1 MTNLNQIK
9 SNVMAKAWEIARNA
23 SKKFGN
29 KVSEYIGEA
38 MKLAWALVK
47 KAEKKVEQNVSVV
60 KENAQP
66 KKEVSQMAI
75 EKVDMEA
82 LSSILTILNSAFSGN
97 EDSTIVEKT
106 DFEGEVYMTVH
117 YDIVEGHLFEEVIVV
132 VDKEG
137 EISRIQYDHNRKG
150 LGEISG
156 EVFKKGLLN
165 SLRNKA

>member
-1 MTNLNQIK
+1 
-9 SNVMAKAWEIARNA
+9 
-23 SKKFGN
+23 
-29 KVSEYIGEA
+29 

-47 KAEKKVEQNVSVV
+47 KAEKKVAQSAPAV

-66 KKEVSQMAI
+66 KKAVSQMAI

-82 LSSILTILNSAFSGN
+82 LSSILTILNETFGGN

-106 DFEGEVYMTVH
+106 DLGEGEVYLTVH

-132 VDKEG
+132 VDEEG
-137 EISRIQYDHNRKG
+137 EISRIEYDHNRKG

-156 EVFKKGLLN
+156 EVFKKGLLD